1 MPPKILLKYLEK
13 IPIGYIKQGRTN
25 MIIARYR
32 ELTEHPVYRFNVEVI
47 VISNGKRIT
56 IAEFNCATE
65 EELRFATD
73 CCDYAMKG
81 E

>member
-1 MPPKILLKYLEK
+1 
-13 IPIGYIKQGRTN
+13 
-25 MIIARYR
+25 MIIARYK
-32 ELTEHPVYRFNVEVI
+32 ELTGHPAYKYTVEVI

-65 EELRFATD
+65 DELKFATD

>member
-1 MPPKILLKYLEK
+1 
-13 IPIGYIKQGRTN
+13 
-25 MIIARYR
+25 MIIARYK
-32 ELTEHPVYRFNVEVI
+32 ELTGHPVYRFNVEVI

-65 EELRFATD
+65 EELKFATD